1 LLLPATIYREQFPLP
16 YILPL
21 SSILSS
27 ERLTCYFNTNTAY
40 KTRLQMLPLIYFSW
54 VVSSLD
60 GCHCCRS
67 SKECLMGKIQLI
79 MLQCMIVE

>member
-27 ERLTCYFNTNTAY
+27 ERLTCYFNTNT
-40 KTRLQMLPLIYFSW
+40 TRLVCKCYHLFTSRGLLLLWMAAT
-54 VVSSLD
+54 VVD
-60 GCHCCRS
+60 PARS
-67 SKECLMGKIQLI
+67 VWWERYS
-79 MLQCMIVE
+79 